1 MMELLPQTP
10 EMVIDDWDYFVKAV
24 TATAVKTQESF
35 TPDQVYQALL
45 NNDVTVFHVKDRGTK
60 RGLLVLTDHVDM
72 YTSKTVLHVDML
84 YLSGPRLIH
93 KMYDLLSVVIDEQGF
108 DQIQFRSPRKGWLKY
123 LNSSGF
129 KASSVFSKE
138 IQNGWK

>member
-10 EMVIDDWDYFVKAV
+10 EMVVDDWDYFTKAV

-35 TPDQVYQALL
+35 TPDQVYLALL
-45 NNDVTVFHVKDRGTK
+45 NNDVTVFHVTDSNTK

-72 YTSKTVLHVDML
+72 YTGKTVLHVDML
-84 YLSGPRLIH
+84 YLSGSRLIH
-93 KMYDLLSVVIDEQGF
+93 KMYDLLSVVIDEHGF

-123 LNSSGF
+123 LNNSGF
-129 KASSVFSKE
+129 KESSVYTKE
-138 IQNGWK
+138 IHHGWK